1 MTTPLLAVQPSWTK
15 ALKSVYPKFGVA
27 TIASNLNS
35 VQYVYGFPGRWT
47 AASHPP
53 HKPFPELR
61 VALTQEWAAFSK
73 DKVDNLVFS
82 INRRCTYC
90 FSAHGKHIT
99 VNLLVFFI

>member
-1 MTTPLLAVQPSWTK
+1 MTTPLLAVQPSWTN

-35 VQYVYGFPGRWT
+35 IQYVYGFLGRWT

-61 VALTQEWAAFSK
+61 VAHQILREKLILKFNIICIK
-73 DKVDNLVFS
+73 DVFS
-82 INRRCTYC
+82 NRCQMPN
-90 FSAHGKHIT
+90 F
-99 VNLLVFFI
+99 